1 MKIGD
6 LVRKLTDPENDLG
19 AGLGLIIMVARDA
32 AVHGHH
38 PRYKVLW
45 SNNYG
50 TFWTPE
56 SNLEIVNEDW

>member
-6 LVRKLTDPENDLG
+6 LVRKLTDPENDLE

-32 AVHGHH
+32 AVDRHQA
-38 PRYKVLW
+38 RYKIQW

-50 TFWTPE
+50 TFWAPE
-56 SNLEIVNEDW
+56 DKLEIVSETR